1 MIYQIRAYGM
11 TKIRYI
17 STPKSGQEARRDRRK
32 AERKAAKSSHGGNN
46 KGRR

>member
-11 TKIRYI
+11 TKMRYI

-32 AERKAAKSSHGGNN
+32 AERKTAKSARGKNM
-46 KGRR
+46 GRR